1 MNHRQAR
8 IDMRPPTMFSIHRH
22 QRCQVIVLALPPHE
36 SAKDG
41 KTMREL
47 LPLVAH
53 HYGECKTEEA
63 RVRSLQK
70 DLQHLC
76 AAGDIV
82 AQAAPGERTAKRYRR
97 AAQERPPSGN
107 VNLNALYADLL
118 QRGVPPELAG
128 DLVQRMEQT
137 SHPRSYL
144 DLPPAQLI
152 TVPDTVRLAP
162 KHPPDAT
169 LQAEIVT
176 ALHLQ
181 CVLNASYRKPGSAQ
195 AGARRLHPLGVLL
208 RGPQHYLIAYDEKDL
223 TQPNPPAK
231 MFAVQRLEDVA
242 ALTDTPARIPPG
254 ASLAAQVREPGYAD
268 FARDSRAVTLKL
280 RVWDYLMQ
288 LLEDHQIAPNQT
300 FQRAR
305 NGESATVTAK
315 VVPSG
320 TLFRWLLG
328 FGDKVE
334 VLKPLT
340 LRSAIAWQASSAT
353 EYYEDVYEAEGET
366 GDDSA

>member
-1 MNHRQAR
+1 
-8 IDMRPPTMFSIHRH
+8 MFSIHR
-22 QRCQVIVLALPPHE
+22 QNRCQAIILALPPHE

-63 RVRSLQK
+63 RVRSLQN
-70 DLQHLC
+70 DLQSLC
-76 AAGDIV
+76 KEGDIV
-82 AQAAPGERTAKRYRR
+82 GQAVPGERTAKRYRR
-97 AAQERPPSGN
+97 APQERLLSGN
-107 VNLNALYADLL
+107 VNLNDLYADLL
-118 QRGVPPELAG
+118 QRGVPPELAS

-137 SHPRSYL
+137 PHPRSYL

-152 TVPDTVRLAP
+152 SVPDTVRLSP
-162 KHPPDAT
+162 KHPPDVT

-176 ALHLQ
+176 ALHRQ
-181 CVLNASYRKPGSAQ
+181 CVLNASYRKPGSAH

-223 TQPNPPAK
+223 NQPNPPAK
-231 MFAVQRLEDVA
+231 MFAIHRLEDVA

-254 ASLAAQVREPGYAD
+254 ASLAGQVREPGYGD
-268 FARDSRAVTLKL
+268 FARSSRTVTLKL
-280 RVWDYLMQ
+280 RVWDYVMQ
-288 LLEDHQIAPNQT
+288 LLEDHRIDPNQT
-300 FQRAR
+300 FKRAK

-334 VLKPLT
+334 VLAPAA
-340 LRSAIAWQASSAT
+340 LRSAIAWQAASAT
-353 EYYEDVYEAEGET
+353 EYYEDMYEAEDGEAE
-366 GDDSA
+366 SA